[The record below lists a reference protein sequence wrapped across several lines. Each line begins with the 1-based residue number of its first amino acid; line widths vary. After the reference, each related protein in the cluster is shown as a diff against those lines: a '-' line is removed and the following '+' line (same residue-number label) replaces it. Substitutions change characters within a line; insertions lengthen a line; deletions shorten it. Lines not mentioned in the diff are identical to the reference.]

1 MAEVWSETQRLSDIA
16 NANADAYL
24 LAKNGYMLGTEIGSG
39 SYASISVV
47 AKENLAYACKIVNMK
62 HTSHEYRTRFLPREM
77 SILGRLHHPNITQ
90 VFQIISEA
98 RRVFIIMELATGG
111 DLLFKVQTLGRLS
124 EAAAHYVFVQLA
136 SAVAYLHRHNI
147 AHRDIKCENVLLTS
161 RDVVKLSDFS
171 FSRYC
176 NDPADRRKKL
186 YSETYCGSVAYAAPE
201 VLQGIP
207 YYPKKADMWSLG
219 VVLFVMM
226 TGALPY
232 EEGNVLLQIRLQMS
246 RAVPFP
252 KYLESS
258 HEYRNIVRLLLEPV
272 TTLRATMGTVVKHP
286 WMRLFPDPMKRLSR
300 SQHQRGGSSL
310 LRGPVHEPGGAP
322 LKPQRAVEDVL
333 SYRSD
338 LIATRPLFPA
348 VSEQETEGYVVT
360 PERWSDGAAFA
371 ETNLSTSALNRRRD
385 SATTVKA
392 PGSRG
397 PSGGPKVSEVRA
409 FFDSLKTASSIHDNS
424 GKTASS
430 SRDNSR
436 MRSGSSGRRGS
447 QQRLSEVRYYEAF
460 TEDTLGTRLPALDE
474 EETFLLPYPGS
485 SAGSTGSLAND
496 NL

>member
-1 MAEVWSETQRLSDIA
+1 MKMKTKTEGGGIMAEVWSETQRLSDIA

-124 EAAAHYVFVQLA
+124 EAAAHYGHQVRERA
-136 SAVAYLHRHNI
+136 A
-147 AHRDIKCENVLLTS
+147 TS

-286 WMRLFPDPMKRLSR
+286 WMRLFPDPMKRLAR

-338 LIATRPLFPA
+338 LIATRPLFPGLLA
-348 VSEQETEGYVVT
+348 SRKPKATWSLRKG
-360 PERWSDGAAFA
+360 RSDGDAFV

-392 PGSRG
+392 PGSRD
-397 PSGGPKVSEVRA
+397 PSSGPKVSEVRA